1 MRFPREF
8 AEDVKGQADIVRI
21 VSDYLTLKKRGV
33 NYVGRCPF
41 HSEKTPSFN
50 VHPGKGIYKCFGC
63 GAGGNVF
70 DFIMQIEGCSFPESI
85 RIVAE
90 KSGIPLQSLRDTES
104 QRKSALE
111 REVVLR
117 LNAWAAE
124 FFEHELV
131 DAPGGREARDYVGS
145 RGITDETRS
154 LFRLGFAP
162 DRWDHLI
169 GHLKERGASAEEIG
183 TSGLVTLKEDGGYYD
198 RFRGRLMFP
207 ITDSQNRVIAFG
219 GRVIGD
225 GEPKYLNSPE
235 TAVYT
240 KGRHLFG
247 LALSKN
253 EIRRVGFGILVEGY
267 LDSIIPYQE
276 GIRNVVASLGTA
288 LTDNQVRLLR
298 RYMESPHVIVN
309 FDPDS
314 AGQAATLRSIEMLLA
329 EGFRVNVL
337 RMPGDEDPDEF
348 VRSKGAQSFRNL
360 LRTTQPYIEYVIDVA
375 LGKHD
380 ISRPSGKVAA
390 VNEVLPHLVRMRDK
404 VERADYAAQLA
415 DRFKV
420 DSRIIREE
428 IKRAA
433 TNRHGALDKARVRAA
448 EQVTPAERQLLELML
463 AKRDVRA
470 AVISNLTEG
479 DLLELRTANLF
490 AAIVDCEQNGL
501 DPTYE
506 HLCERVEDD
515 SDRSLLTTL
524 LMSDLGW
531 AGSDDFDTLFKKAS
545 EAVNSI
551 RFRQLEK
558 RLDRIQ
564 IEFGQAE
571 RESDTDRVL
580 ELFSERT
587 EIKRR
592 MLTLRPVTA
601 PQG

>member
-8 AEDVKGQADIVRI
+8 AEDLKNQADIIRI

-70 DFIMQIEGCSFPESI
+70 DFIMQIENCSFPESI

-90 KSGIPLQSLRDTES
+90 KSGIPLPAFRDSES
-104 QRKSALE
+104 ERKTAHD
-111 REVVLR
+111 RETVLK

-124 FFEHELV
+124 FFESQLM
-131 DAPGGREARDYVGS
+131 DAAGGGHARDYINS
-145 RGITDETRS
+145 RGITDETRQ

-162 DRWDHLI
+162 EGWDRLI
-169 GHLKERGASAEEIG
+169 NHLKERGASAEEIG
-183 TSGLVTLKEDGGYYD
+183 ISGLVTLKEDGGYYD
-198 RFRGRLMFP
+198 RFRGRIMFP
-207 ITDSQNRVIAFG
+207 ITDSQGRVIAFG
-219 GRVIGD
+219 GRVIAE

-240 KGRHLFG
+240 KGRNLFG

-253 EIRRVGFGILVEGY
+253 EIRRVGFAILVEGY

-288 LTDNQVRLLR
+288 LTDSQVRLLR
-298 RYMESPHVIVN
+298 RYMEQPHVVVN

-329 EGFRVNVL
+329 EGFKVNVL

-348 VRSKGAQSFRNL
+348 VRSKGAQSFQNL
-360 LRTTQPYIEYVIDVA
+360 LRTTQPYMEYVMDVA

-390 VNEVLPHLVRMRDK
+390 VNEVLPHLVRMRDR

-433 TNRHGALDKARVRAA
+433 ANRHGSLDAKRLRAA
-448 EQVTPAERQLLELML
+448 QEVTQAERELLELML
-463 AKRDVRA
+463 ANAEVRSAILSSLSEEDFTDLPTEVLFNAIRDA
-470 AVISNLTEG
+470 
-479 DLLELRTANLF
+479 
-490 AAIVDCEQNGL
+490 EQLGL

-506 HLCERVEDD
+506 RLSESLGEE
-515 SDRSLLTTL
+515 SDRGFLTAL
-524 LMSDLGW
+524 LMSDLSWVG
-531 AGSDDFDTLFKKAS
+531 GDDFDRLFKKAS
-545 EAVNSI
+545 AA
-551 RFRQLEK
+551 LAAL
-558 RLDRIQ
+558 RLRRLQKTLDVIQ
-564 IEFGQAE
+564 AEIGQAE
-571 RESDTDRVL
+571 RESDRERVQQL
-580 ELFSERT
+580 SIRKT
-587 EIKRR
+587 EIRRR
-592 MLTLRPVTA
+592 MLSLTN
-601 PQG
+601 